1 MYTWTN
7 LLSTDQIHLHHSCKQ
22 LIRTQI
28 SFLNET
34 HEHPNSLG
42 LLIAASL
49 SACKSSSWCNSHCT
63 TCLHLQHLLRG
74 EAPTEWMFD
83 LKTNC
88 HAGSPLC
95 GCIGWDEIHNMF
107 APLFKSNLHLQPWRV
122 TSYESLSLSEPQ
134 SVPKATSLSLA
145 ITPDEQG
152 TPCTLLMS
160 GLGGLERRH
169 LHKENNDTGAAAI
182 GKVPFNSTG
191 IKINFGTFLLP

>member
-1 MYTWTN
+1 MQKQQ
-7 LLSTDQIHLHHSCKQ
+7 LMQFPLHNMS
-22 LIRTQI
+22 
-28 SFLNET
+28 
-34 HEHPNSLG
+34 
-42 LLIAASL
+42 
-49 SACKSSSWCNSHCT
+49 
-63 TCLHLQHLLRG
+63 
-74 EAPTEWMFD
+74 APTAPT
-83 LKTNC
+83 KRR
-88 HAGSPLC
+88 GSNRVNVWFENQLPCWFPLC